1 MVTSL
6 GGCDAFVRNL
16 RRSNLIDA
24 SRLDQVVGGYMRV
37 HFRAEPSGLANYLVS
52 EEVLT
57 AFQAERLLKGD
68 TQDLVL
74 GPYVLTDLAGFGSTG
89 PVYKALSKND
99 NRWYA
104 IKVLPRRSMWNVLL
118 AKRQA
123 RAFDKIQHPG
133 IVPFADIG
141 TAGSQHYLAWPFAE
155 GETLDKIVERE
166 GKLPSGLVAHY
177 GYQIAEALFV
187 CHQQDLFHGM
197 LKPSNVMV
205 DAEHHVRLLDFGVGA
220 IFAANPED
228 QSLFNTQGQASL
240 MTSGLDCAS
249 PESITDS
256 SHLDAVGD
264 QYSLG
269 CILYF
274 CLADR
279 FPFEGQPVEKMVAHQ
294 TKQPTPLAEL
304 NPDVRRELAAIV
316 ARLMQKSPHAR
327 FVDAGEAARALK
339 PLAFVPAM
347 RSVPLAPV
355 APLPRP
361 SAPAPRLPTREKT
374 AASEVTKDTKEML
387 APPAEVTPP
396 PFIKETSPPFISS
409 LPPLTQSPT
418 LWVRILHWLRL
429 AGTCLAVLMML
440 FLAWW
445 FFWRR

>member
-1 MVTSL
+1 
-6 GGCDAFVRNL
+6 
-16 RRSNLIDA
+16 
-24 SRLDQVVGGYMRV
+24 
-37 HFRAEPSGLANYLVS
+37 
-52 EEVLT
+52 
-57 AFQAERLLKGD
+57 
-68 TQDLVL
+68 
-74 GPYVLTDLAGFGSTG
+74 
-89 PVYKALSKND
+89 
-99 NRWYA
+99 
-104 IKVLPRRSMWNVLL
+104 L

>member
-1 MVTSL
+1 MVTSP
-6 GGCDAFVRNL
+6 GTCDAFVRTL

-24 SRLDQVVGGYMRV
+24 SRLEQVIGGYMRV
-37 HFRAEPSGLANYLVS
+37 HFHAEPSGLANHLVS
-52 EEVLT
+52 EEILT

-74 GPYVLTDLAGFGSTG
+74 GPYVLMDLAGFGSMG

-104 IKVLPRRSMWNVLL
+104 VKVLPRRNMWNVLL

-141 TAGSQHYLAWPFAE
+141 TAGSQHYLVWPFCE
-155 GETLDKIVERE
+155 GEALDKIVERE

-205 DAEHHVRLLDFGVGA
+205 DAEHHIHLLDFGVGA

-228 QSLFNTQGQASL
+228 QSLFNTQGQANL
-240 MTSGLDCAS
+240 TTSGLDCAS
-249 PESITDS
+249 PESISDS

-294 TKQPTPLAEL
+294 TKRPPPLAEF
-304 NPDVRRELAAIV
+304 NPDVRRELAVVV
-316 ARLMQKSPHAR
+316 ARLMQKSPQAR
-327 FVDAGEAARALK
+327 YVDAAEAARALR
-339 PLAFVPAM
+339 PMAFVPTK
-347 RSVPLAPV
+347 RSVPLAPI

-361 SAPAPRLPTREKT
+361 STQAPKLPTRETT
-374 AASEVTKDTKEML
+374 ADEQITKDTKEML
-387 APPAEVTPP
+387 PPSEVTPQP
-396 PFIKETSPPFISS
+396 PGKEISPPFISS
-409 LPPLTQSPT
+409 LPQLNESPSA
-418 LWVRILHWLRL
+418 WAKVLHLLRL
-429 AGTCLAVLMML
+429 LGTCLAILSML

-445 FFWRR
+445 FFWRK